1 MIKSRATSQT
11 KLREQVQILH
21 LIVGRLIYE
30 ANYHPRIQ
38 VVSDVDTMS
47 IPFRPRVFLY
57 YITTSLPCQPL
68 CGFGVGIS
76 HGGTIPPLPLPG
88 LVGSGHGWI
97 VMGDVFAI
105 FIVFLCWC
113 FFCQQHYIKGCS
125 ECQGVGWISSG
136 STSSSMS

>member
-47 IPFRPRVFLY
+47 IPFRPRVIHTISRL
-57 YITTSLPCQPL
+57 L
-68 CGFGVGIS
+68 CRVNPFVAWV
-76 HGGTIPPLPLPG
+76 L
-88 LVGSGHGWI
+88 
-97 VMGDVFAI
+97 
-105 FIVFLCWC
+105 
-113 FFCQQHYIKGCS
+113 
-125 ECQGVGWISSG
+125 E
-136 STSSSMS
+136 